1 MADKYFVTQSDM
13 VGVADKIRAK
23 SGKAGTLVFPDGWK
37 QAIDD
42 LSVESLLRPANYPDY
57 VKKEIARVADN
68 AIKVITGE
76 SIVSICMS
84 DSHFPADE
92 ETRTSGVH
100 AAMAIKALTY
110 LLPVDFIAHLGDVG
124 FEGITSTETTT
135 DRLEANLA
143 EMLGYIREGAD
154 SFPLFVAIGNHDP
167 GNYITKDDDTDMVG
181 GDYLYRNFTA
191 LSASADTVFSGEAT
205 GGYCYRDF
213 TAKKVR
219 VFLLNSAEGIVTGG
233 YDNDTGCST
242 TQLAWF
248 ASKLQELNTKS
259 DAADWGVVVLCHYP
273 ADYGAARPLS
283 NVIAA
288 YVGGTSI
295 TLDGTAYNFSGQ
307 NAARFL
313 VQYHGH
319 IHNFL
324 VDRLYTGNTPTQYDA
339 YRVCIP
345 NTQYNRENY
354 YGEFSGIQYSEDT
367 SYPKTPGTAKDT
379 SFVVN
384 VINPSEQRIYS
395 ICFGAGYDRTISL
408 EGITYYSIH
417 TDLTGATVE
426 SNATSIKEGDS
437 YTGMITVTEG
447 YTLDSVTVT
456 MDGEDITADVYA
468 DGVVTIP
475 KVTGAVV
482 ITVVAKAPPV
492 NLLTLAL
499 DTDGSLYNGG
509 LGYKSGYR
517 ISTSSGTEKASTG
530 SYVSGYI
537 PVNLA
542 TDTLKLYNIGTDA
555 VNDSKAWMI
564 GFNNLGTSVNGQ
576 VDLASLTPDED
587 GSLTIGPDK
596 WAGTDL
602 TAVKYVRLSCSY
614 IGDDS
619 NIIKEV

>member
-23 SGKAGTLVFPDGWK
+23 SGKSGTLVFPDGWK

-42 LSVESLLRPANYPDY
+42 LSVESLLRPTDYPDY
-57 VKKEIARVADN
+57 VKQEIARVADN
-68 AIKVITGE
+68 ARKVITDE
-76 SIVSICMS
+76 SIVSVCLS

-124 FEGITSTETTT
+124 FEGVTSTETTT
-135 DRLEANLA
+135 DQLKANLV
-143 EMLGYIREGAD
+143 EMLGYIRESAD
-154 SFPLFVAIGNHDP
+154 NSIPLFVAIGNHDP

-213 TAKKVR
+213 ASKKVR
-219 VFLLNSAEGIVTGG
+219 VFLLNSAEGIATGG

-242 TQLAWF
+242 IQLAWF

-288 YVGGTSI
+288 YVNGTSI
-295 TLDGTAYNFSGQ
+295 TLDGTDYDFSGQ

-354 YGEFSGIQYSEDT
+354 YGEFSGIQYGEDASQT
-367 SYPKTPGTAKDT
+367 KTPGTAKDT

-384 VINPSEQRIYS
+384 VINPSENTIHSFCY
-395 ICFGAGYDRTISL
+395 GAGYDRTISL
-408 EGITYYSIH
+408 EGIVYHSVH

-426 SNATSIKEGDS
+426 SSATSIKEGDG
-437 YTGMITVTEG
+437 YTGTITVTEG
-447 YTLDSVTVT
+447 YTLESVAVT
-456 MDGEDITADVYA
+456 MNGEDITDEVYA
-468 DGVVTIP
+468 EGVVTIP
-475 KVTGAVV
+475 EVTGTVV
-482 ITVVAKAPPV
+482 ITVVAEAPPV
-492 NLLTLAL
+492 NLLTLAI

-517 ISTSSGTEKASTG
+517 ISTSSGSDKASDG

-537 PVNLA
+537 SVNLA
-542 TDTLKLYNIGTDA
+542 TDTLKLYNIGTDV
-555 VNDSKAWMI
+555 VNESKAWMI
-564 GFNNLGTSVNGQ
+564 GFNGLSTSVNGQ
-576 VDLASLTPDED
+576 VTLADLTPGED
-587 GSLTIGPDK
+587 GSLTIGPDM
-596 WAGTDL
+596 WPGTDL
-602 TAVKYVRLSCSY
+602 SAVKYVRLSCSY

-619 NIIKEV
+619 SIIKA